1 MRKQKVCVLFISQ
14 SPVRLTCRIFPCY
27 LLPVTTNLVA
37 GMGFIQCSG
46 CGKSF
51 GNRGYSQH
59 ISKSPNP
66 HCQLAEPCVQLTSP
80 SAHIETLPLQV
91 LFTDNTGDV
100 DIAMEDP
107 ISLTAPAL
115 SDEFT
120 ATRGGTVFPVHI

>member
-1 MRKQKVCVLFISQ
+1 M
-14 SPVRLTCRIFPCY
+14 
-27 LLPVTTNLVA
+27 
-37 GMGFIQCSG
+37 
-46 CGKSF
+46 
-51 GNRGYSQH
+51 
-59 ISKSPNP
+59 
-66 HCQLAEPCVQLTSP
+66 QLTSP

-107 ISLTAPAL
+107 ISPTAPAL